1 MYEDIVRIL
10 YQLVNRQAISDEDKR
25 KLEEWISLSAH
36 NRRLYEEVLDAEAF
50 RQEVKT
56 SLDLDSKQL
65 WKKISKRLPRKKNNL
80 IAIFRDRPLR
90 YAAAAAVLLIVST
103 GVYFLFFNKAAKEI
117 ASTEKKAQPSMN
129 DIEPGR
135 EKATLTLADG
145 SIIALDNTANGKIAE
160 QGNAVILKE
169 DGLLAYNSSNQKD
182 QPGIFYNT
190 VSTQRGGYYP
200 SLVLADGTKVWLNA
214 SSSIHFPVTF
224 TGKER
229 IVEVTGE
236 AYFEVAKDASKPF
249 KVKINTP
256 LGTRGE
262 VQVLGTKFN
271 INAYSDE
278 SVIKTTLLEG
288 AVKISAGGKNS
299 FLNPGQ
305 QAQLNTSGGI
315 KLINEADLNAT
326 IAWKNGLL
334 LFNHADIEEICR
346 QISRWY
352 DVEVV
357 FENKIAGDFVITG
370 IPRTVPLSKLLHLLE
385 LTNRVHFTIEGK
397 KITVRS

>member
-236 AYFEVAKDASKPF
+236 VYFEVAKDPSKPF
-249 KVKINTP
+249 KVKIKTISGNES
-256 LGTRGE
+256 E
-262 VQVLGTKFN
+262 VQALGTKFN
-271 INAYSDE
+271 INAYDDE
-278 SVIKTTLLEG
+278 PSINVTLIEGLVKVNCRSNVQMVKPNQQVIVNETGKLLLKQD
-288 AVKISAGGKNS
+288 ANVDAI
-299 FLNPGQ
+299 
-305 QAQLNTSGGI
+305 
-315 KLINEADLNAT
+315 
-326 IAWKNGLL
+326 IAWKQGYFMFESLDVSTL
-334 LFNHADIEEICR
+334 MR
-346 QISRWY
+346 QIKRWY
-352 DVEVV
+352 DIEIIYEGKIPTDRFGGKISRNRNLSDLINSLKAEGLDIK
-357 FENKIAGDFVITG
+357 FENNKVVIRG
-370 IPRTVPLSKLLHLLE
+370 
-385 LTNRVHFTIEGK
+385 
-397 KITVRS
+397 